1 MKLFTAIESQDATN
15 IVPITTKSSE
25 NEITVYA
32 DIGDKTGLD
41 QALSKT
47 TQTDYVAKFEKE
59 GCKARVRIIETP
71 DSKRIE
77 YTIKI
82 KNPDQGNGAVASCT
96 EYTVEVDEL
105 FLEGFKVIAEK
116 PVTKDRYVFETK
128 EVTISIGEEGET
140 KTIPVEGV
148 IYEIDVMVNNT
159 NQCKIDI
166 EVDKIIDA
174 VTDASNADTKINI
187 LAKVSHLP
195 FKPTGVF
202 SSFNGG
208 QEKVDA
214 FWSKGRGEDS
224 EVKEPVEESTNETEV
239 A

>member
-1 MKLFTAIESQDATN
+1 MKLFTSLESQDAVN
-15 IVPITTKSSE
+15 ITPITTKSSE

-32 DIGDKTGLD
+32 DIGDLSGLD

-47 TQTDYVAKFEKE
+47 TQTDYVAKFEKD
-59 GCKARVRIIETP
+59 GCKARVRIIETE

-105 FLEGFKVIAEK
+105 FLEGFKVIAEE
-116 PVTKDRYVFETK
+116 PITKDRYVFETK
-128 EVTISIGEEGET
+128 EATVSIGEDET
-140 KTIPVEGV
+140 KTMSVEGI
-148 IYEIDVMVNNT
+148 IYEIDILANNP

-166 EVDKIIDA
+166 EVDKVIEA
-174 VTDASNADTKINI
+174 VTDIGNADTKINI

-195 FKPTGVF
+195 FKPTNVF
-202 SSFNGG
+202 SVFNGD
-208 QEKVDA
+208 QEKVDK
-214 FWSKGRGEDS
+214 FWELAR
-224 EVKEPVEESTNETEV
+224 

>member
-1 MKLFTAIESQDATN
+1 MKLFASLENQDVAA
-15 IVPITTKSSE
+15 VMPITTKSSE

-105 FLEGFKVIAEK
+105 FLEGFKLIAEK

-140 KTIPVEGV
+140 KTIPVEGI

-166 EVDKIIDA
+166 EVDKVIEA
-174 VTDASNADTKINI
+174 VTDIDESMKINI

-202 SSFNGG
+202 SAFTGD
-208 QEKVDA
+208 QEKVDQ
-214 FWSKGRGEDS
+214 FWAAGRGEEP
-224 EVKEPVEESTNETEV
+224 EVKEESVV